1 MIISVDGFCEIGME
15 RKENKDQIFIGK
27 HDSGVLAVLADGMG
41 GHQNGALASKIICGQ
56 FSEWWSNFGKRELA
70 GQTFE
75 QTMSALEVILQE
87 TNQKIFS
94 ELSCGEVCGSTAL
107 VFWSSNNKWGLLG
120 VGDSRCYQL
129 QRNLFFRKIV
139 QRSVDDVWEQQVSVR
154 KKYASEELKRHP
166 NYGRLTNAVG
176 AKKNLIFHRTD
187 GHVKKQEVFLLCSD
201 GVYRYCDAPVLRDVC
216 SQIKRHKDIR
226 RCMVQL
232 SNNVYLHGAPD
243 NLSAIILKID
253 R

>member
-15 RKENKDQIFIGK
+15 RKENQDQIFIGK

-176 AKKNLIFHRTD
+176 AKKNLIFH
-187 GHVKKQEVFLLCSD
+187 
-201 GVYRYCDAPVLRDVC
+201 
-216 SQIKRHKDIR
+216 
-226 RCMVQL
+226 
-232 SNNVYLHGAPD
+232 
-243 NLSAIILKID
+243 
-253 R
+253 